1 LSRKLRQ
8 KRRRAIR
15 GRAGRTP
22 TWAIAL
28 GPAVVLHGV
37 RCVVRAEGFE
47 VTAGS
52 RVQEFEWYF
61 HLACQ
66 CARHRGTTGHRGVP
80 HVLAE
85 SVAVKQAGCGRGG
98 LPSVLWRDRGT
109 NGPITRPC
117 SRRLGPPLRSGPPAA
132 EGHGVIRTVPRH
144 PRGTLLSCVP
154 SIRTPFSREPG
165 THRRCPPQQARG
177 AVVDAHELDES
188 EHGASLWA
196 LGVHV
201 HELPASAGLL
211 VALDVLRRDL
221 ARWFQGL
228 SSRTP
233 CHCISGSHDVTDRSP
248 ETAGGARE

>member
-1 LSRKLRQ
+1 MSRKLRQ

-47 VTAGS
+47 VTDGS

-66 CARHRGTTGHRGVP
+66 CARHRGTKGHRGVP

-132 EGHGVIRTVPRH
+132 EGHGVRRTANVLCQASGSGCWCQATRTTTSSMRTASPTATAQKRAGRPWSDGWTRSEGPCRSVRPMGVAMPTSH
-144 PRGTLLSCVP
+144 PDGSAAPGTL
-154 SIRTPFSREPG
+154 
-165 THRRCPPQQARG
+165 
-177 AVVDAHELDES
+177 
-188 EHGASLWA
+188 AS
-196 LGVHV
+196 
-201 HELPASAGLL
+201 STL
-211 VALDVLRRDL
+211 V
-221 ARWFQGL
+221 WWIWG
-228 SSRTP
+228 
-233 CHCISGSHDVTDRSP
+233 
-248 ETAGGARE
+248 